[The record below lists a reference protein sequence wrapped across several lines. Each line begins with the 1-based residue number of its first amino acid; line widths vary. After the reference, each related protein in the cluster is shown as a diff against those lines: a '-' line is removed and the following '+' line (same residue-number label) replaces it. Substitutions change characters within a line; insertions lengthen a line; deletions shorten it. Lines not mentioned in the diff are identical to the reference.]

1 MKKLFRFTMLMI
13 ALHVVRS
20 HAQNNI
26 PDDIQLMLANMSI
39 EQKIGQ
45 LFMVAALSDAELNPG
60 YERSV
65 YTLDA
70 DYIEHLIRNYHVG
83 GVIFLGNGTKHSVR
97 TMVDRFQACAQF
109 PLFMALDAEWGS
121 AMRLVDGFCCEKNKQ
136 LARRTFQEI
145 HDIAVTI
152 GSELKELGL
161 HINFAPVVDVNTN
174 PKNPVIGPRS
184 FGSIP
189 ELVAS
194 KAIAFMQGL
203 HDAGIISC
211 AKHFPGH
218 GDTAVDSHTELPRLE
233 HTKKRL
239 QSVELY
245 PFMQMIKEGVP
256 MVMVGHLSVPAFD
269 ATGTA
274 ASISRAI
281 VHDLLR
287 EQLGFKGIIVTDGL
301 GMGALADFGK
311 PGELESAAICAGND
325 IVLCPVHVP
334 EGIACIKQAL
344 LDGRLSMQE
353 LDEHVLRVLMA
364 KRRVQLC

>member
-1 MKKLFRFTMLMI
+1 MKKLYSICLLGLLFYSAPMRAKFQ
-13 ALHVVRS
+13 A
-20 HAQNNI
+20 
-26 PDDIQLMLANMSI
+26 PDDIQQMLASMSI

-45 LFMVAALSDAELNPG
+45 LFMVAVLSEPEFNPG

-70 DYIEHLIRNYHVG
+70 DYVEHLIRNYHVG
-83 GVIFLGNGTKHSVR
+83 GVVFLGTGSKEAVR
-97 TMVDRFQACAQF
+97 TMVDRFQASAEI
-109 PLFMALDAEWGS
+109 PLLMALDAEWGS

-136 LARRTFQEI
+136 LARRTNQEI
-145 HDIAVTI
+145 HDIAVQI
-152 GSELKELGL
+152 GNELKELGL

-174 PKNPVIGPRS
+174 PKNPVIGVRS

-194 KAIAFMQGL
+194 KATAYMQGL

-218 GDTAVDSHTELPRLE
+218 GDTAVDSHVDLPQLK
-233 HTKKRL
+233 HDKKRL
-239 QSVELY
+239 HSVELY
-245 PFMQMIKEGVP
+245 PFVQMIKVEVP
-256 MVMVGHLSVPAFD
+256 MIMVGHLSVPAFD

-274 ASISRAI
+274 ASVSRPI
-281 VHDLLR
+281 VHGLLR
-287 EQLGFKGIIVTDGL
+287 EQLGFKSIIITDGL
-301 GMGALADFGK
+301 GMGALRDFGK
-311 PGELESAAICAGND
+311 PGELECAAVCAGND

-334 EGIACIKQAL
+334 EAVACINQAL
-344 LDGRLSMQE
+344 TDGRLGMQE

-364 KRRVQLC
+364 KRRAQLC

>member
-1 MKKLFRFTMLMI
+1 MKKVYGIYLMVLLCCN
-13 ALHVVRS
+13 AVM
-20 HAQNNI
+20 HAKFQV
-26 PDDIQLMLANMSI
+26 PDDIQHMLENMSI

-45 LFMVAALSDAELNPG
+45 LFMVAALSDTELNPG

-65 YTLDA
+65 YTLEP
-70 DYIEHLIRNYHVG
+70 DYVEDLIKNYHVG
-83 GVIFLGNGTKHSVR
+83 GVIFLGMGSR
-97 TMVDRFQACAQF
+97 ESQRAMVDRFQDCSEL
-109 PLFMALDAEWGS
+109 PLLMGLDAEWGS
-121 AMRLVDGFCCEKNKQ
+121 AMRLVNGFCCEKNKQ

-145 HDIAVTI
+145 HDIAVKI
-152 GSELKELGL
+152 GNELIELGL

-174 PKNPVIGPRS
+174 PKNPVIGVRS

-194 KAIAFMQGL
+194 KATAYMQGL

-218 GDTAVDSHTELPRLE
+218 GDTAVDSHLDLPCLT
-233 HTKKRL
+233 HNKKRL

-245 PFMQMIKEGVP
+245 PFVQMIKEGVP
-256 MVMVGHLSVPAFD
+256 MIMVGHLSVPALD

-301 GMGALADFGK
+301 GMGALANFGK
-311 PGELESAAICAGND
+311 PGELECAAVCAGND

-334 EGIACIKQAL
+334 EGIACIKQAVE
-344 LDGRLSMQE
+344 DGRLPMHE
-353 LDEHVLRVLMA
+353 LDEHVLRILMA
-364 KRRVQLC
+364 KRRAQLC